1 MKMTVKQNQF
11 HWEHTPC
18 SVCIEIDILCQF
30 FCEFVFLAPHSDSV
44 GYLLL
49 FSAGLTT
56 F

>member
-30 FCEFVFLAPHSDSV
+30 FVNLFS
-44 GYLLL
+44 LLL
-49 FSAGLTT
+49 IQIL
-56 F
+56 